1 MDPDAPVL
9 NLDLWRADAVVL
21 HFWLTTVD
29 LDALPFEHAGQKQAL
44 LDLLTELDQTVA
56 AQADDEEIVRS
67 HDLVDRTGTSID
79 PDRVRILAAGA
90 TAPSPV
96 AGDTDDTDDTDE
108 YGLEPF

>member
-1 MDPDAPVL
+1 MDPDPRVL
-9 NLDLWRADAVVL
+9 SLELWKADAVVL
-21 HFWLTTVD
+21 HFWLTSVD

-67 HDLVDRTGTSID
+67 HDLVDRTGTAID
-79 PDRVRILAAGA
+79 PARRRTVPAAAAAITPETVRVA
-90 TAPSPV
+90 
-96 AGDTDDTDDTDE
+96 DDDDY

>member
-1 MDPDAPVL
+1 MDPDPRVL
-9 NLDLWRADAVVL
+9 SLELWKADAVVL
-21 HFWLTTVD
+21 HFWLTSVD

-67 HDLVDRTGTSID
+67 HDLVDRTGTATD
-79 PDRVRILAAGA
+79 PARRRTVPAAAAAIAPETVRVA
-90 TAPSPV
+90 
-96 AGDTDDTDDTDE
+96 DDDDY